1 MHIMYVVQRVPYPPN
16 RGDKLAAYHAVRHLA
31 RRHRLTVAALAE
43 APEELRHAQALEAEL
58 AGTQSRVVAVLHPHR
73 VARTQALMALASGES
88 LSVAYYRSAALQAEI
103 RRLTHVARVDV
114 AVAFSS
120 SMGPYVMGVGAP
132 VIADFVDL
140 DSCKWELYAAHR
152 AWPHSWLYA
161 TEARRLREYERRLSR
176 LAHCTLVRTES
187 EREDCERLI
196 PGARFDVLANGVDLD
211 YFRPR
216 PGLAGGRS
224 RDIVF
229 TGVMDYFP
237 NVQAVEHFCVRIFPR
252 VRAAVPDASFTV
264 VGARPGRRVRV
275 LAGHPGVRVIGQVP
289 DVRPY
294 LADAAVVVAPLVIAR
309 GVQNKVLEAM
319 AMARPVVVTSAA
331 ARGVGTASGRGFLV
345 ADNPAEF
352 AARVVGLLRDPVA
365 ASELGARG
373 RQFVEQTC
381 VWDER
386 LQHLEALVEE
396 ARATRAAPRVVV
408 ERPPSVFHAPVA
420 GATT

>member
-1 MHIMYVVQRVPYPPN
+1 MHVLYVVQRVPYPPN

-31 RRHRLTVAALAE
+31 RRHRVTVAALAE
-43 APEELRHAQALEAEL
+43 SPEELRHGRALEAEL
-58 AGTQSRVVAVLHPHR
+58 VGTAGRVVAVRHFPAA
-73 VARTQALMALASGES
+73 ARAQALTALASGES
-88 LSVAYYRSAALQAEI
+88 LSVAYYRSAALRMAI
-103 RRLTHVARVDV
+103 RRLTAVAPVDV

-120 SMGPYVMGVGAP
+120 SMGPYVEDTGAP
-132 VIADFVDL
+132 LIADFVDL

-161 TEARRLREYERRLSR
+161 TEARRLREHERRLSR
-176 LAHCTLVRTES
+176 RAYCTLVRTAS

-216 PGLAGGRS
+216 PGAGWN

-264 VGARPGRRVRV
+264 VGARPSGRVRV
-275 LAGHPGVRVIGQVP
+275 LAAHPGVRITGQVP

-294 LADAAVVVAPLVIAR
+294 LADAALVVAPLLIAR

-319 AMARPVVVTSAA
+319 AMARPVVATAGV
-331 ARGVGTASGRGFLV
+331 ARGVGAPPGAGLVV
-345 ADNPAEF
+345 ADRPEEF
-352 AARVVGLLRDPVA
+352 AARIVELLRDPLA
-365 ASELGARG
+365 ATAMGVRG
-373 RQFVEQTC
+373 RRFVEETC
-381 VWDER
+381 VWDDR
-386 LQHLEALVEE
+386 LHHLETLVEE
-396 ARATRAAPRVVV
+396 ARAARTAPRSAIGQAASVV
-408 ERPPSVFHAPVA
+408 HAR
-420 GATT
+420 ATGVTT